1 MSGNDEE
8 PHLSDNAFHVSGVDV
23 LDPRVSRTS
32 PTQSPSE
39 DSDLVIEIS
48 TEECPGASPFHFW
61 IAKDKLRDLVAQA

>member
-39 DSDLVIEIS
+39 DSDLVTTVRL
-48 TEECPGASPFHFW
+48 TERCW
-61 IAKDKLRDLVAQA
+61 L